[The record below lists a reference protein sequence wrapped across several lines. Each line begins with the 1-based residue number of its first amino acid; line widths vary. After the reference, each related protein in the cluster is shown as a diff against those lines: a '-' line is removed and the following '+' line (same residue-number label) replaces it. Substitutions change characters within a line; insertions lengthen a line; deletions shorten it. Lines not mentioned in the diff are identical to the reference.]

1 MNIVCI
7 SDTHGQHHALNLPE
21 GDMILHGGD
30 FTKRGTENQVRD
42 FLNWFSRLPYK
53 YKVFIAGN
61 HDFLAEE
68 EPDLFRFMIPENCIY
83 LEDTAITIEGLKI
96 WGSPYTPWFYDWAF
110 NRHRGAEIQP
120 HWDKI
125 PPDTDIL
132 ITHGPPAGILDN
144 TFRNEPV
151 GCHDLMKVIQQ
162 VKPRFHLFGH
172 IHEGYGMVGKD
183 GTTFINA
190 SVLNVQYQLVN
201 APVSIAC

>member
-1 MNIVCI
+1 MKIVCI
-7 SDTHGQHHALNLPE
+7 SDSHGQHHALNLPE

-30 FTKRGTENQVRD
+30 FTKRGTENQVRE
-42 FLNWFSRLPYK
+42 FLSWFSRLPYK

-83 LEDTAITIEGLKI
+83 LEDASTTIEGLKI

-110 NRHRGAEIQP
+110 NRHRGAEIQL
-120 HWDKI
+120 HWEKI
-125 PPDTDIL
+125 PDDTDIL
-132 ITHGPPAGILDN
+132 ITHGPPAGILDK

-151 GCHDLMKVIQQ
+151 GCDDLRKAIQR
-162 VKPRFHLFGH
+162 VKPRLHLFGH
-172 IHEGYGMVGKD
+172 IHEGYGRFDKD
-183 GTTFINA
+183 GTAFINA
-190 SVLNVQYQLVN
+190 SVLNIQYQLVN